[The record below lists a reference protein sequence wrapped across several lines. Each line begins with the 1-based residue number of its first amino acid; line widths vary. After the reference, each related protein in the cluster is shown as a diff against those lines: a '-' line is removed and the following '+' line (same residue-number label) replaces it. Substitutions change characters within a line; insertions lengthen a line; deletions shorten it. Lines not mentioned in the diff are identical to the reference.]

1 MDERICSICFE
12 SGQLYPAGCA
22 CRSDSLPTFLHVQCA
37 FTDIVT
43 RATQRPPDG
52 NTIASLRT
60 CFTCKQAFTGPFAL
74 LLARKIMDSSS
85 GTGSGPY
92 SIHVA
97 TILSYAAELL
107 NSGAFAECELELS
120 RAAQLGGDR
129 VSIDSQRAM
138 CMTKTGRLVEAEAL
152 QREGLARVRALY
164 GESNAIVMSHAHNLA
179 STLELLGRTSEAVDL
194 LRLVHQTEMATLGA
208 SNHATLQTGAMLG
221 HVLLST
227 QQYPD
232 AVEILRGV
240 HTLMRRVLGDSG
252 DTLVVASNLAKAL
265 FHTNA
270 LRDAEGIQR
279 DVCAALGRMDHPVT
293 GLTEGDAKLS
303 LALTLCSQ
311 LRPSEAMALIR
322 EQFPG
327 PDSDFGPFAAL
338 FRRMCAAALPT
349 GSTVTVHGL
358 VSQPHYNGSSAV
370 VADFNDVTFRYRLR
384 LPDGKLI
391 GVRFEC
397 VASTPR
403 ADRER
408 VVANLRM
415 SGFEGVTESS
425 IKATVDHW
433 YITGR
438 DMSRFVLDYPDS
450 GIPLRDSRGKT
461 QQMMDMLITPGGL
474 MSSDSD
480 AAAALPVYI

>member
-1 MDERICSICFE
+1 MDEERACSICFE
-12 SGQLYPAGCA
+12 SGQLYATGCA
-22 CRSDSLPTFLHVQCA
+22 CRNSSQTFLHVQCA

-52 NTIASLRT
+52 DTIASLKT
-60 CFTCKQAFTGPFAL
+60 CFTCKQAFTGTFAL

-85 GTGSGPY
+85 GGPSGPY
-92 SIHVA
+92 SIQVA

-138 CMTKTGRLVEAEAL
+138 CMTKTGRIAEAEVI

-179 STLELLGRTSEAVDL
+179 STLSLLGRTSEAVDL
-194 LRLVHQTEMATLGA
+194 LRLVHKTELATLGA

-221 HVLLST
+221 HVLLSAKA
-227 QQYPD
+227 YPE
-232 AVEILRGV
+232 AVDILRGV
-240 HTLMRRVLGDSG
+240 HTLMRRVFGDSG

-270 LRDAEGIQR
+270 LHEAEGIQR
-279 DVCAALGRMDHPVT
+279 DVCAALARNPVT
-293 GLTEGDAKLS
+293 DVGLTEGDAKIS

-322 EQFPG
+322 EQFPAG
-327 PDSDFGPFAAL
+327 SDSDFGPFTAL
-338 FRRMCAAALPT
+338 FRRLCAAVLPA
-349 GSTVTVHGL
+349 GSAVTIHGL
-358 VSQPHYNGSSAV
+358 ASQPHYNGSSAV
-370 VADFNDVTFRYRLR
+370 VVDFNDVTFRYRLR

-397 VASTPR
+397 AASTPR
-403 ADRER
+403 ADRAR
-408 VVANLRM
+408 VVENLRT
-415 SGFEGVTESS
+415 SGFEGVTETS

-433 YITGR
+433 YISGR
-438 DMSRFVLDYPDS
+438 DMTRFVRNYPES
-450 GIPLRDSRGKT
+450 GVPLRDSSGRP
-461 QQMMDMLITPGGL
+461 QQMLEVLTPGG
-474 MSSDSD
+474 S
-480 AAAALPVYI
+480 AYI